1 MGTRDEL
8 SRLVQFCLQTGVR
21 PLVDASMPL
30 EDARDGFAKL
40 AGGDVFGKVVLT
52 RPA

>member
-8 SRLVQFCLQTGVR
+8 DRLVRFMAATGVR
-21 PLVDASMPL
+21 PVLDSVLPL
-30 EDARDGFAKL
+30 EDAVEGFRRL
-40 AGGDVFGKVVLT
+40 AAGEVFGKVVLT